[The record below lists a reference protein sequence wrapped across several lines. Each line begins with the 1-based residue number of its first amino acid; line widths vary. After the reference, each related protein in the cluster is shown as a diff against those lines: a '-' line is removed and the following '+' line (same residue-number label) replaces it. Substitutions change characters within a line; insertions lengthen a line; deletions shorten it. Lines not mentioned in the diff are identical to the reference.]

1 LTCARDDGIVV
12 VMTTFEYLDTDET
25 NRPRE
30 LAYGVLREPP
40 APFFSHQAI
49 VLRIAKILSDHVEPR
64 RLGQIAIAPLDVIL
78 DVDNG
83 LIVQPDVL
91 FVSQERLAIIHNQ
104 VWGAPDLVVEVLS
117 RSTAARDRA
126 EKLGWYRQYGVR
138 ECWLVDLSNEEVAI
152 VDLAGP
158 GVTRRLAR
166 GTATIRSSVLPE
178 FVIAAAAIF
187 IS

>member
-1 LTCARDDGIVV
+1 
-12 VMTTFEYLDTDET
+12 MTTFEYLETDET

-49 VLRIAKILSDHVEPR
+49 VLRVARILGDHVEPR
-64 RLGQIAIAPLDVIL
+64 GRGRVAVAPLDVIL

-91 FVSQERLAIIHNQ
+91 FVSHERLSIIHDQ

-117 RSTAARDRA
+117 RATAARDRD

-138 ECWLVDLSNEEVAI
+138 ECWLVDLLHEEVVI

-158 GVTRRLAR
+158 GVTRRPAR
-166 GTATIRSSVLPE
+166 GTATIRSTVLPDLQ
-178 FVIAAAAIF
+178 IAAAAIF